1 MTRPSG
7 RRTRAGLTAYRL
19 THNPD
24 TSLKFAMLA
33 GGLTLLSLIA
43 LALAHL
49 AESWI
54 SHRPEHDFS
63 YTLKRAVKVATS
75 GVNAERREAA
85 LLMSE
90 RLGMTSLADGTL
102 DAMRITRQV
111 TEEPLQACPAG
122 SYGPGGTVNL
132 TALAAV
138 AVVRVAVEKVDRQ
151 LTTMLS
157 PVELA
162 GLHAGLAA
170 LATIKERLR

>member
-1 MTRPSG
+1 MASG
-7 RRTRAGLTAYRL
+7 LRSVVLGGSPAVTATSAGLTAYRL

-43 LALAHL
+43 LALTRL

-54 SHRPEHDFS
+54 SHRSEHDFS

-75 GVNAERREAA
+75 GADTERREAA

-90 RLGMTSLADGTL
+90 RLGMTSLANGTL

-111 TEEPLQACPAG
+111 TEEPLQACRRAPADLK
-122 SYGPGGTVNL
+122 GPST
-132 TALAAV
+132 
-138 AVVRVAVEKVDRQ
+138 
-151 LTTMLS
+151 
-157 PVELA
+157 
-162 GLHAGLAA
+162 
-170 LATIKERLR
+170 

>member
-1 MTRPSG
+1 MASG
-7 RRTRAGLTAYRL
+7 MRSVALAGSPAVTATSAGLAAYRL

-33 GGLTLLSLIA
+33 GCLTLLSMTA

-49 AESWI
+49 AERWI
-54 SHRPEHDFS
+54 FHRAEHDFS

-111 TEEPLQACPAG
+111 TKEPPSSLPTG
-122 SYGPGGTVNL
+122 SYDL
-132 TALAAV
+132 
-138 AVVRVAVEKVDRQ
+138 EE
-151 LTTMLS
+151 LS
-157 PVELA
+157 
-162 GLHAGLAA
+162 
-170 LATIKERLR
+170 T